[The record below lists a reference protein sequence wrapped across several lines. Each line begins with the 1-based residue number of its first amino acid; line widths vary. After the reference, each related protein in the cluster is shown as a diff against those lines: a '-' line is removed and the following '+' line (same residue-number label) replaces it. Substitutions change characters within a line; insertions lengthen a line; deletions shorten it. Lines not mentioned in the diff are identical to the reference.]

1 MYRRK
6 ILKSLALTGVA
17 VALGPQFSAE
27 PENLLFQELRELNE
41 RLPLQRSYGVYH
53 PAITQIRLCEQD
65 WADLARNTPTPEI
78 EFKEEPDIDD
88 VPQPRFGLYRWI
100 VVSLTRERCISGCII
115 FTSSSELF
123 YSNHHFYLSGTV
135 DVSRL
140 ILLREDF
147 EWATN
152 IVSR

>member
-27 PENLLFQELRELNE
+27 PEN
-41 RLPLQRSYGVYH
+41 PLQRSYGVYH